1 MPSSDP
7 ALDFSAAQGVD
18 LNDGSTTTLPTSKS
32 PASCMEVACTQAAT
46 QRFNCSTDMMDSAEL
61 VQVALLASM

>member
-1 MPSSDP
+1 MPLSDP

-32 PASCMEVACTQAAT
+32 SAAWVEVACTQR
-46 QRFNCSTDMMDSAEL
+46 QCRDSIKVL
-61 VQVALLASM
+61 I

>member
-18 LNDGSTTTLPTSKS
+18 LNDGSTTTRPTSNS
-32 PASCMEVACTQAAT
+32 PAA
-46 QRFNCSTDMMDSAEL
+46 
-61 VQVALLASM
+61 